1 MQRYKFSEL
10 SLEIIES
17 LIEFAETRTGE
28 WQPETISL
36 NDEEL
41 IFVEY
46 FKRRLQKEQILLL
59 NEATV
64 WGKAIYPL
72 LTLVERDSISA
83 WAQVPM
89 SAAFKQFVVE
99 GFVDGVVGTKK
110 TGHLSAPFLVVVE
123 AKKGIEA
130 KEPQYQLYGAMLA
143 AVRQNWEEKPEETQ
157 IIYGCYTVSDVWV
170 FVRGEASRIND
181 DKPALTI
188 QTSREFVERIEAEII
203 LGILKAITAKNE

>member
-89 SAAFKQFVVE
+89 SAAYKQFVVE

>member
-10 SLEIIES
+10 SLELIES
-17 LIEFAETRTGE
+17 LIDFSEISTGK
-28 WQPETISL
+28 WRPEALPIRENEQIIVS
-36 NDEEL
+36 
-41 IFVEY
+41 Y
-46 FKRRLQKEQILLL
+46 FKERLQDEQLLLL

-72 LTLVERDSISA
+72 LTMVEQNSISA

-143 AVRQNWEEKPEETQ
+143 AAKQNWNEKPEEPL
-157 IIYGCYTVSDVWV
+157 IIYGCYTVTDVWV